1 MSQHAPSPSRVG
13 LEQDAR
19 HLFAISV
26 KWASP
31 RPSWHSLTAEQ
42 QDGFR
47 RRVRN
52 LQPLLESVR
61 VRHDYSVRSQSA
73 AVKSVH
79 RTAAL
84 ER

>member
-1 MSQHAPSPSRVG
+1 MSQHAPLTVKSQSHCRQRLVALSPLG
-13 LEQDAR
+13 
-19 HLFAISV
+19 
-26 KWASP
+26 KP
-31 RPSWHSLTAEQ
+31 
-42 QDGFR
+42 
-47 RRVRN
+47 
-52 LQPLLESVR
+52 VR